1 MGKHGYHWV
10 AHLLYFCDF
19 KCEQPVGR
27 CADVDVLLGSL
38 SLLLGLAAHTQ
49 EVFLDSR
56 KLAVGL
62 LKAFSFLNC
71 CKT

>member
-1 MGKHGYHWV
+1 M
-10 AHLLYFCDF
+10 
-19 KCEQPVGR
+19 PVGR